1 MAGCLHAGSRASHPA
16 GLSARRSG
24 DRTDGG
30 HFLPPAHLQSHSHF
44 RSHRCGQPLRRVQA
58 DFQRVPLWAQEPT
71 LPLDGI
77 LPAAWG
83 THCRQLHAAKLP
95 AGNKSLVV
103 SILGGHVGSGRSPHT
118 FNCPSRVHTRGLN
131 TVVTPATH
139 FKCSSHMGP
148 AATTLDSKYG
158 ERVQKVLQAVL
169 V

>member
-1 MAGCLHAGSRASHPA
+1 MPGAEPAIPLGCPHAGQ
-16 GLSARRSG
+16 GTG
-24 DRTDGG
+24 RTEGTS
-30 HFLPPAHLQSHSHF
+30 FLRHT
-44 RSHRCGQPLRRVQA
+44 CRVTHTSVA
-58 DFQRVPLWAQEPT
+58 TDAVNPFGEFKPTFRVPLWAQEPT